1 MRKYSIELQ
10 IKQKNFDSHLTNN
23 LLLQVQRLKKILSIL
38 ETNLKSKTQKQ
49 SNFYE
54 LIRFHCF
61 KVEKLILNGFWRKA
75 VGIN

>member
-54 LIRFHCF
+54 LIFAF
-61 KVEKLILNGFWRKA
+61 IVSK
-75 VGIN
+75 